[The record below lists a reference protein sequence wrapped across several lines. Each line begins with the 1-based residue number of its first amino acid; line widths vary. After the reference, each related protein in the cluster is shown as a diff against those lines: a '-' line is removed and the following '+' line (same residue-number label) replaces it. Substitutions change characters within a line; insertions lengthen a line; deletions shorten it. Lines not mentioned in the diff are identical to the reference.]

1 MSEQVEKCAICGE
14 GYLTE
19 KVSANI
25 ITYKGISFFVD
36 SHYSVCDKCES
47 SQASAEQS
55 RINKQIAADF
65 KRSVD
70 GRA

>member
-1 MSEQVEKCAICGE
+1 MSDLCKVCEEGDLIEGVEANLIACG
-14 GYLTE
+14 G
-19 KVSANI
+19 VCV
-25 ITYKGISFFVD
+25 FVD
-36 SHYSVCDKCES
+36 SYYSTCNKCGAI
-47 SQASAEQS
+47 QVSAEQS